1 VVSLISAESDP
12 EQVLELDG
20 DGRLQPV
27 SMAFEDFFAAHHQS
41 VLTALAITLND
52 PELARDAAA
61 EAMTRAYQR
70 WDDVSRHRNPAGWVY
85 RVGLNRARSR
95 LRKFRREV
103 RRRDLDRD
111 LDRAA
116 PSRDEADP
124 RLEAAMASLSVD
136 HRAVVALRFHL
147 DWSESTTAEALGIA
161 PGTVKSRTSR
171 ALSSL
176 AKALEET
183 DADR

>member
-1 VVSLISAESDP
+1 MSGESVP
-12 EQVLELDG
+12 EQVLELDD

-27 SMAFEDFFAAHHQS
+27 SMAFEDFFAAHHQP

-70 WDDVSRHRNPAGWVY
+70 WDEVALLRNPAGWVY
-85 RVGLNRARSR
+85 RVGLNWARSR

-103 RRRDLDRD
+103 RRHDLD

-116 PSRDEADP
+116 PLRVETDP
-124 RLEAAMASLSVD
+124 RLEAAMAMLSVD
-136 HRAVVALRFHL
+136 HRAVVVLRFHL
-147 DWSESTTAEALGIA
+147 DWSEATTAEALGIA

-171 ALSSL
+171 ALSRL
-176 AKALEET
+176 AKALEKT

>member
-1 VVSLISAESDP
+1 MSGESEP
-12 EQVLELDG
+12 EQVLELDD
-20 DGRLQPV
+20 DGRLQQV
-27 SMAFEDFFAAHHQS
+27 SLAFEDFFAAHHQR
-41 VLTALAITLND
+41 VLTALAITLDN

-70 WDDVSRHRNPAGWVY
+70 WDEVSQHRNPAGWVY
-85 RVGLNRARSR
+85 RVGLNWARSR

-103 RRRDLDRD
+103 RRRDLD

-116 PSRDEADP
+116 PPDVEADP

-136 HRAVVALRFHL
+136 HRAVVVLRFHL
-147 DWSESTTAEALGIA
+147 DWSEAATAEALGIA

-171 ALSSL
+171 ALSRL